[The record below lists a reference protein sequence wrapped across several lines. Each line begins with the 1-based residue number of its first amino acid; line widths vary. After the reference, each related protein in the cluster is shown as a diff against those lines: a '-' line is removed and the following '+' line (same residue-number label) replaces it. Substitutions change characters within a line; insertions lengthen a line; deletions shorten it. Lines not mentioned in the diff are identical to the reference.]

1 MLGDHSLQAII
12 KTKNIKNENNT
23 TYRKR
28 SFGSTASLG

>member
-12 KTKNIKNENNT
+12 KTKNIKNENT

-28 SFGSTASLG
+28 SFGLTASLG